1 MDKLKRVRNPM
12 VRLYLAHVKGQPL
25 MDIHPHELEQRLIEH
40 PWVKWAKV
48 ERSFPNALKVRLI
61 EHTPKAILSAKK
73 LYILDAHGVPFKALE
88 ADDQIDLPIIEIADV
103 STQVER
109 QLVQSKID
117 LAFKA
122 QTAFEKNENQLLGKL
137 NEVPVNQ
144 LSASV

>member
-1 MDKLKRVRNPM
+1 MDGLKRVKPDE

-88 ADDQIDLPIIEIADV
+88 ADDQLIYQSLP
-103 STQVER
+103 
-109 QLVQSKID
+109 
-117 LAFKA
+117 
-122 QTAFEKNENQLLGKL
+122 NC
-137 NEVPVNQ
+137 
-144 LSASV
+144 